1 MPVSTQAK
9 YAVPRQAKL
18 TPCIA
23 AKCPVKHKPLQKGS
37 FSFHSS
43 QNIYTCHFKTSALL
57 IVSLCQQKQANLFL
71 GSDHFTEMKTIMD
84 NRHTAKR
91 SQTHETIEVAC

>member
-1 MPVSTQAK
+1 VLDRSISDDLDHVNPET
-9 YAVPRQAKL
+9 
-18 TPCIA
+18 
-23 AKCPVKHKPLQKGS
+23 
-37 FSFHSS
+37 
-43 QNIYTCHFKTSALL
+43 ALL
-57 IVSLCQQKQANLFL
+57 IQWFHFILHFPPREPTFKRMTDYGRLGLCQQKQANLFL

>member
-1 MPVSTQAK
+1 VNDVNPK
-9 YAVPRQAKL
+9 PRDSRKL
-18 TPCIA
+18 
-23 AKCPVKHKPLQKGS
+23 
-37 FSFHSS
+37 
-43 QNIYTCHFKTSALL
+43 NDD
-57 IVSLCQQKQANLFL
+57 SLCQQKQANLFL